1 MGRELIYVY
10 IENLNECFINQG
22 FNFSSNFDVNY
33 DIKIGDL
40 SIDRK
45 SCNVPDYFRNNNIKS
60 INLIVGK
67 NGSGKSTIL
76 DLLGLD
82 KISRLDFMANSK
94 SENWFAVYHLKD
106 NYYVIEGNDIGLI
119 KNIDNKF
126 KENRNDFAI
135 VIKNEDLNFKRVEF
149 IQNFNNERDKLLYL
163 YNVTSPSEHWFSNR
177 KIIDGYDVQ
186 LGYQRKYLMTPLMQ
200 DVYRMLNS
208 SIEKIDNKFVG
219 RNVSVRISKRNLTSD
234 INILDSIDTL
244 AVKFKLYND
253 KVDVLLTRSDLESP
267 FFKIKNK
274 NIKKWSVKEKFIIE
288 FLEESIFY
296 RIIDNK
302 NDLTSDDLEKINK
315 INYPSN
321 KNTYKFRI
329 SYLKEILNVLDYN
342 NKTNYFDSF
351 KQSGYDYEKIIS
363 LLENID
369 ENCYSKKIIEDH
381 IYDNK
386 DRNNILKLIEFF
398 DATNEIREIFPLRV
412 EFLNLSSGELQFIK
426 HFSNLSKALN
436 IAILNKKIENIIILL
451 DEPDANFH
459 PEWSRRYIANLI
471 EILNSKEFES
481 EIQFQII
488 ITTHSPFMISDIPK
502 QYITCIDVIE
512 EDGLMKRAVYKSE
525 FGLMS
530 NFYDLIKNNFFMEQ
544 PIGEYASK
552 FFNEIISDIN
562 KLNSQHSGEEFLN
575 IEKKIELI
583 DDQIIKSKLLSYF
596 NKKALGLLS
605 DKEKLIRKQERLV
618 KELKKVEKELENDK
632 FKG

>member
-22 FNFSSNFDVNY
+22 FNFSSNFEVNF

-40 SIDRK
+40 SIKRK
-45 SCNVPDYFRNNNIKS
+45 SCNVSDYFRNNKIKS

-82 KISRLDFMANSK
+82 KISRIDLMANSK
-94 SENWFAVYHLKD
+94 SKNWFAVYHIKD

-119 KNIDNKF
+119 KNIDNKY
-126 KENRNDFAI
+126 KGDRNDFAI
-135 VIKNEDLNFKRVEF
+135 VIKNEDLKFKCVEF
-149 IQNFNNERDKLLYL
+149 IQDFNNERDKLLYL
-163 YNVTSPSEHWFSNR
+163 YNVTAPSEHWYSNR
-177 KIIDGYDVQ
+177 IITDGNDVQ
-186 LGYQRKYLMTPLMQ
+186 LGYQRRYLMTPLMQ
-200 DVYRMLNS
+200 DVYRMLNN
-208 SIEKIDNKFVG
+208 SIEKIDNKFAG

-234 INILDSIDTL
+234 INILESIDTL

-253 KVDVLLTRSDLESP
+253 KVDVLSTKSDLESP
-267 FFKIKNK
+267 LFRMKNK
-274 NIKKWSVKEKFIIE
+274 NIKKWSVKERFIIE

-321 KNTYKFRI
+321 RNTYQLRI
-329 SYLKEILNVLDYN
+329 NYLKEILDVLDNN
-342 NKTNYFDSF
+342 NKTNYFGLF
-351 KQSGYDYEKIIS
+351 KKGDYDYGKIIS

-369 ENCYSKKIIEDH
+369 KNCYSKKIIKDH
-381 IYDNK
+381 IYDSK
-386 DRNNILKLIEFF
+386 DKNNILKLIEFF
-398 DATNEIREIFPLRV
+398 DATNEIREIFPLKV
-412 EFLNLSSGELQFIK
+412 EFLSLSSGELQFIK
-426 HFSNLSKALN
+426 HLSNLSKALN
-436 IAILNKKIENIIILL
+436 IASLNEKIENIIILL

-471 EILNSKEFES
+471 EILNSKQFES

-512 EDGLMKRAVYKSE
+512 DDGIMKRAVYKSE

-552 FFNEIISDIN
+552 FFNEIISNIN
-562 KLNSQHSGEEFLN
+562 ILNAQYSREEFLN

-596 NKKALGLLS
+596 NKKTLGLLS
-605 DKEKLIRKQERLV
+605 DKERLIRKRERLV
-618 KELKKVEKELENDK
+618 NELEEIEKELEND
-632 FKG
+632 

>member
-22 FNFSSNFDVNY
+22 FNFSSNFEVNF

-40 SIDRK
+40 SINRK
-45 SCNVPDYFRNNNIKS
+45 SCNVSDYFRNNKIKS

-82 KISRLDFMANSK
+82 KISRIDLMANSK
-94 SENWFAVYHLKD
+94 SKNWFAVYHIKD

-119 KNIDNKF
+119 KNIDNKY
-126 KENRNDFAI
+126 KGDRNDFAI
-135 VIKNEDLNFKRVEF
+135 VIKNKDLKFKCVEF
-149 IQNFNNERDKLLYL
+149 IQDFNNERDKLLYL
-163 YNVTSPSEHWFSNR
+163 YNVTAPSEHWYSNR
-177 KIIDGYDVQ
+177 IITDGHDVQ
-186 LGYQRKYLMTPLMQ
+186 LGYQRRYLMTPLMQ
-200 DVYRMLNS
+200 DVYRMLNN
-208 SIEKIDNKFVG
+208 SIEKIDNKFAG

-234 INILDSIDTL
+234 INILESIDTL

-253 KVDVLLTRSDLESP
+253 KVDVLSTKSDLESP
-267 FFKIKNK
+267 FFRMKNK
-274 NIKKWSVKEKFIIE
+274 NIKKWSVKERFIIE

-321 KNTYKFRI
+321 RNTYKFRI
-329 SYLKEILNVLDYN
+329 NYLKEILDVLDN

-351 KQSGYDYEKIIS
+351 KQGDYDYGKIIS

-369 ENCYSKKIIEDH
+369 ENCYSKKIIKDH
-381 IYDNK
+381 IYDSK
-386 DRNNILKLIEFF
+386 DKNNILKLIEFF
-398 DATNEIREIFPLRV
+398 DATNEIREIFPLKV
-412 EFLNLSSGELQFIK
+412 EFLSLSSGELQFIK

-436 IAILNKKIENIIILL
+436 IASLNKRIENIIILL

-471 EILNSKEFES
+471 EILNSKKFES

-512 EDGLMKRAVYKSE
+512 EDGIMKRAVYKSE

-562 KLNSQHSGEEFLN
+562 KLNAQHSREEFLN

-596 NKKALGLLS
+596 NKKTLGLLS
-605 DKEKLIRKQERLV
+605 DKEKLIRKRERLV
-618 KELKKVEKELENDK
+618 NELEKIEKELEND
-632 FKG
+632 

>member
-1 MGRELIYVY
+1 MGRELIYIY

-22 FNFSSNFDVNY
+22 FNFSSNFEVNF

-106 NYYVIEGNDIGLI
+106 NYYVIEGNDIGII

-126 KENRNDFAI
+126 KEDRNDFAI
-135 VIKNEDLNFKRVEF
+135 VIENEDLNFKRVEF

-177 KIIDGYDVQ
+177 EIIDGYDVQ

-208 SIEKIDNKFVG
+208 SIEKIDNKFAG
-219 RNVSVRISKRNLTSD
+219 RNVRVRISKRNLTSD
-234 INILDSIDTL
+234 INKLESIDTL

-253 KVDVLLTRSDLESP
+253 KVDVLLTKSDLESP
-267 FFKIKNK
+267 FFRIKNK

-321 KNTYKFRI
+321 RNTYKVRI
-329 SYLKEILNVLDYN
+329 SYLKEILNVLDN

-386 DRNNILKLIEFF
+386 DRHNILKLIEFF
-398 DATNEIREIFPLRV
+398 DATNEIREIFPLKV

-436 IAILNKKIENIIILL
+436 IAILNKRIENIIILL

-488 ITTHSPFMISDIPK
+488 ITTHSPFMISDIPR

-512 EDGLMKRAVYKSE
+512 EDGIMKRAVYKSE

-562 KLNSQHSGEEFLN
+562 KLNSQHSEEEFLN

-618 KELKKVEKELENDK
+618 KELKKVEKELENDQ